1 MSIRY
6 TRACIEANDEE
17 LKVLLPGFVS
27 SVEEAKKNS
36 EVQDF
41 LRENITVDDATL
53 KLRHYL
59 FGDEYAAYDADVNH
73 LLLLGVVDEIGDACR
88 PSSVYGLSE
97 ELVDE
102 VVITLEQ
109 EAI

>member
-6 TRACIEANDEE
+6 TRTCLEANDDE

-41 LRENITVDDATL
+41 LRENIIVDDVTL
-53 KLRHYL
+53 TLRHYL
-59 FGDEYAAYDADVNH
+59 FGDECAAYDADVNH
-73 LLLLGVVDEIGDACR
+73 LLLLGIVDEMRDTCR
-88 PSSVYGLSE
+88 SRSVDDLVE
-97 ELVDE
+97 EQVGE
-102 VVITLEQ
+102 VTFTLEQ
-109 EAI
+109 EAV